1 MIETTFDLRYNIAA
15 LTIAILSNKTPEQAF
30 AVIEET
36 SPTKVYDD
44 RDVIDMVRFQKQGM
58 TYREIGEMYGINK
71 DAVRNRMRK
80 KKKTFSDCHLKR
92 STVKNID

>member
-30 AVIEET
+30 AVLTEE
-36 SPTKVYDD
+36 SMTKVYSDK
-44 RDVIDMVRFQKQGM
+44 DVIDMVRFQKQGM

-80 KKKTFSDCHLKR
+80 KKKTFSDGSLKK
-92 STVKNID
+92 VN